1 MKKNCPLSVPFHSV
15 GMSLF
20 QDYSCHIIYKK
31 SGKIEE
37 SFESSGI
44 VRNSSRNTF
53 QIKDQSQEDTIRI
66 RLKQLADQELSL
78 ERFEIR
84 FKDPQGRFFPGQ
96 HGIRLFQHG
105 YHSWSQCQVVGARDR
120 DLQSRF
126 QWKHDMDENP
136 ETPFPS
142 RIPGRMHSTATRGL
156 FHSEGVV
163 SLISDS
169 GKMIFLGQAE
179 VGSQHVRYRIHLH
192 PSDGS
197 LKELRIIWDFNGERS
212 VSHSIIPLATVRG
225 FRSQEARQDLF
236 GFIDKSFQEISR
248 DLPDPPNRSA
258 NFTGWC
264 SWYHYYTGINEE
276 NLSHN
281 LMLLKAREV
290 KLDVFQID
298 DGYQKNIGDW
308 LETNK
313 KFSRG
318 LGPLVKEIKKAG
330 YRAGVWFA
338 PFLARPD
345 ADLIKKHPELL
356 LRSPSGRPVRALINP
371 NWGGKTYALDVT
383 HPQFL
388 DYIAEVTRHFV
399 NLGFTYLKLDFLFT
413 PYFRGRYHSMDTSG
427 SMRLRKALETI
438 RKAAGKKTF
447 LLGCGCPLYPSIG
460 IVDGQRVSM
469 DVNHMWEKPFL
480 GKLLGDRNFPA
491 LRPALQNNLLR
502 SFMHQRL
509 WLNDPD
515 CLMLRNR
522 ETELSDAQIRLS
534 AVIMT
539 LVGGM
544 ILISDDLQ
552 LLDGPRFEWLEKI
565 LEINKKCSAKTS
577 IPLAALHNPF
587 PLGAYNPAGYL
598 GIWNPTDKPARI
610 EVPLPEGLSTGD
622 LKRRVDL
629 FDGQLIPWTVTKEGI
644 SISMAPYE
652 SFFTKLS

>member
-1 MKKNCPLSVPFHSV
+1 MPVFE
-15 GMSLF
+15 
-20 QDYSCHIIYKK
+20 DYSCHVIYKRGGSLK
-31 SGKIEE
+31 EE
-37 SFESSGI
+37 RFETNGI
-44 VRNSSRNTF
+44 VRNSEASTF
-53 QIKDQSQEDTIRI
+53 QIKDQSQENQVRI
-66 RLKQLADQELSL
+66 RLKQLSEDELNL
-78 ERFEIR
+78 ERFELR
-84 FKDPQGRFFPGQ
+84 LKNPSSLFPGQ
-96 HGIRLFQHG
+96 RNLRLFQHG
-105 YHSWSQCQVVGARDR
+105 YHSWSSCQVVGARDR

-126 QWKHDMDENP
+126 RWKHDMDENP

-142 RIPGRMHSTATRGL
+142 SLPGRLHSFAKKGL
-156 FHSEGVV
+156 FHSESVAAM
-163 SLISDS
+163 ISDS
-169 GKMIFLGQAE
+169 GKLLFLGQSDT
-179 VGSQHVRYRIHLH
+179 GLQHVRFRIRLR

-197 LKELRIIWDFNGERS
+197 LAELVIVWDFNGQKS
-212 VSHSIIPLATVRG
+212 VSHAIQPLSAVRALE
-225 FRSQEARQDLF
+225 SQETEEKFFNFLDRAY
-236 GFIDKSFQEISR
+236 GEIAR
-248 DLPDPPNRSA
+248 DLPDAPNRSA

-276 NLSHN
+276 NLAHN

-308 LETNK
+308 LQTNE
-313 KFSRG
+313 KFPRG
-318 LGPLVKEIKKAG
+318 LAPLVKQIKKAG
-330 YRAGVWFA
+330 YRAGVWYA

-345 ADLIKKHPELL
+345 ADLIRQHPEIL
-356 LRSPSGRPVRALINP
+356 LRNAKGRPVRALINP

-383 HPQFL
+383 HPKYL
-388 DYIAEVTRHFV
+388 EYISRVTRHFIEQ
-399 NLGFTYLKLDFLFT
+399 GFTYLKLDFLFT
-413 PYFRGRYHSMDTSG
+413 PYFRGRYYSPDTTG

-469 DVNHMWEKPFL
+469 DVNHMWEKPLL

-522 ETELSDAQIRLS
+522 ETELTDAQIRLS

-565 LEINKKCSAKTS
+565 LEINKKCSSKPS
-577 IPLAALHNPF
+577 IPLEGLHNPF
-587 PLGAYNPAGYL
+587 PLGAYNPNGYL
-598 GIWNPTDKPARI
+598 GLWNPTDRPARI
-610 EVPLPEGLSTGD
+610 DVRLPAGLSPND
-622 LKRRVDL
+622 LKRRTDL
-629 FDGQLIPWTVTKEGI
+629 FDGQLIPWTVSKE
-644 SISMAPYE
+644 SIKVSMAPYE

>member
-1 MKKNCPLSVPFHSV
+1 
-15 GMSLF
+15 MSLF
-20 QDYSCHIIYKK
+20 QDYSCHIIYRK
-31 SGKIEE
+31 SGKLLEE
-37 SFESSGI
+37 EFETSGI
-44 VRNSSRNTF
+44 VRNSNSNTF
-53 QIKDQSQEDTIRI
+53 QLKDQSQEDTLRF
-66 RLKQLADQELSL
+66 RLKQLASEETFL

-84 FKDPQGRFFPGQ
+84 FRDPQGRFFAGQ
-96 HGIRLFQHG
+96 HGIRMFQHG
-105 YHSWSQCQVVGARDR
+105 YHSWSHCQVVGARDR

-126 QWKHDMDENP
+126 RWKHDMDENP
-136 ETPFPS
+136 ETPFAS
-142 RIPGRMHSTATRGL
+142 RFPGRLHSTAQRGL

-163 SLISDS
+163 ALVSES
-169 GKMIFLGQAE
+169 GKMVFLGQGE
-179 VGSQHVRYRIHLH
+179 VGSQHVRYRVHLH

-197 LKELRIIWDFNGERS
+197 MKDLRIIWDFNGQKS
-212 VSHSIIPLATVRG
+212 VSHSILPVSSVRA
-225 FRSQEARQDLF
+225 FQSSEPNQSF
-236 GFIDKSFQEISR
+236 FTFIDKSFFEISR
-248 DLPDPPNRSA
+248 ELPDPPNRSA

-290 KLDVFQID
+290 KMDVFQID

-308 LETNK
+308 LHTNE
-313 KFSRG
+313 KFPRG

-330 YRAGVWFA
+330 YRAGVWYA
-338 PFLARPD
+338 PFLTRPD
-345 ADLIKKHPELL
+345 ADLIKKHPEIL
-356 LRSPSGRPVRALINP
+356 LRNHAGRPVRALINP

-383 HPQFL
+383 HPAYL
-388 DYIAEVTRHFV
+388 EYIFRVTRHFV
-399 NLGFTYLKLDFLFT
+399 ELGFTYLKLDFLFT
-413 PYFRGRYHSMDTSG
+413 PYFRGQYYSPDTTG

-447 LLGCGCPLYPSIG
+447 LLGCGCPLYPSVG

-480 GKLLGDRNFPA
+480 GKILGDRNFPA

-522 ETELSDAQIRLS
+522 ETELNDAQIRLS

-552 LLDGPRFEWLEKI
+552 LLDTARFDWLQNI
-565 LEINKKCSAKTS
+565 LEINKKCSVKPS
-577 IPLAALHNPF
+577 IPLEALNNPF

-598 GIWNPTDKPARI
+598 GLWNPTDKPARI
-610 EVPLPEGLSTGD
+610 EVALPAGLSTGD
-622 LKRRVDL
+622 LKRRTDL
-629 FDGQLIPWTVTKEGI
+629 FDGQLIPWTVSKESI

-652 SFFTKLS
+652 SFLTKLS

>member
-1 MKKNCPLSVPFHSV
+1 MPVFE
-15 GMSLF
+15 
-20 QDYSCHIIYKK
+20 DYSCHVIYKRGGSVK
-31 SGKIEE
+31 EE
-37 SFESSGI
+37 QFESNGF
-44 VRNSSRNTF
+44 VRNSEASTF
-53 QIKDQSQEDTIRI
+53 QIKDQSQENQVRI
-66 RLKQLADQELSL
+66 RLKQLSGEELNL
-78 ERFEIR
+78 ERFELRLKI
-84 FKDPQGRFFPGQ
+84 PSALFPGQ
-96 HGIRLFQHG
+96 RGIRLFQHG
-105 YHSWSQCQVVGARDR
+105 YHSWSSCQVVGARDK

-126 QWKHDMDENP
+126 RWKHDMDENP

-142 RIPGRMHSTATRGL
+142 SMPGRFHSFAKKGL
-156 FHSEGVV
+156 FHSESVV
-163 SLISDS
+163 AMISDS
-169 GKMIFLGQAE
+169 GKMLFLAQADT
-179 VGSQHVRYRIHLH
+179 GLQHVRFRVRLR

-197 LKELRIIWDFNGERS
+197 LADLAIIWDFNGQRS
-212 VSHSIIPLATVRG
+212 VSHAIQPLSLVRALE
-225 FRSQEARQDLF
+225 SQETEESFFNFLDRSYAEVAR
-236 GFIDKSFQEISR
+236 E
-248 DLPDPPNRSA
+248 LPDAPNRSA

-276 NLSHN
+276 NLAHN

-308 LETNK
+308 LQTNE
-313 KFSRG
+313 KFPRG
-318 LGPLVKEIKKAG
+318 LGPLVKQIKKAG
-330 YRAGVWFA
+330 YRAGVWYA

-345 ADLIKKHPELL
+345 ADLIRQYPEIL
-356 LRSPSGRPVRALINP
+356 LRNAKGRPVRALINP

-383 HPQFL
+383 HPKYL
-388 DYIAEVTRHFV
+388 EYIGKVTRHFV
-399 NLGFTYLKLDFLFT
+399 EQGFTYLKLDFLFT
-413 PYFRGRYHSMDTSG
+413 PYFRGRYYSPDTTG

-469 DVNHMWEKPFL
+469 DVNHMWEKPLL

-522 ETELSDAQIRLS
+522 ETELTDAQIRLS

-552 LLDGPRFEWLEKI
+552 LLDGPRFEWLERI
-565 LEINKKCSAKTS
+565 LEINKKCSSKPS
-577 IPLAALHNPF
+577 IPLEALNHPF
-587 PLGAYNPAGYL
+587 PLGAYNPNGYL
-598 GIWNPTDKPARI
+598 GLWNPTDRPARI
-610 EVPLPEGLSTGD
+610 DVRLPAGLSPND
-622 LKRRVDL
+622 LKRRTDL
-629 FDGQLIPWTVTKEGI
+629 FDGQLIP
-644 SISMAPYE
+644 
-652 SFFTKLS
+652 